1 MQLYLVSW
9 NFDNRSDYNK
19 LLAAFAEDLDS
30 VQSMPA
36 GCELV
41 ERLHLPHLAK
51 GYCLCRAVSMI
62 ELMAFLGPW
71 QKRYGMRAEIEP
83 VLNDQE
89 LAECSRQSKEAWI
102 NFQPRL

>member
-1 MQLYLVSW
+1 
-9 NFDNRSDYNK
+9 
-19 LLAAFAEDLDS
+19 
-30 VQSMPA
+30 MPA

-62 ELMAFLGPW
+62 ELMAFVCPW

-83 VLNDQE
+83 FLNDQE
-89 LAECSRQSKEAWI
+89 LSEYSRQSKVVWI
-102 NFQPRL
+102 NFQPRIQNYSVACWRAGVNA